1 MKQGSATANTL
12 GSICVI
18 YSAFGVFLQFFR
30 GKDDEKN
37 TILAGT
43 ATGLLYKSTAGLR
56 RCALGGGIGLITSG
70 IYSAY
75 LAFSSN
81 ENNFIRI

>member
-18 YSAFGVFLQFFR
+18 YSALGVFLQFSR
-30 GKDDEKN
+30 GKDDETN

-56 RCALGGGIGLITSG
+56 RCALGGGIGLLFSG

-75 LAFSSN
+75 LAFSAN
-81 ENNFIRI
+81 DNKNLFA